1 MTPDELQRLAREA
14 GLLPRQEQ
22 APGIDG
28 AVGYW
33 IAIARFAALVR
44 AQALEDERARV
55 KPALDA
61 LRYFIGAQHPVATE
75 IDERG
80 RRWVEPYLDEALA
93 HGIAAIRALKSAP

>member
-33 IAIARFAALVR
+33 IALARFAALVR
-44 AQALEDERARV
+44 AQALEDAANVCGQIDDIDPGLVWGERCA
-55 KPALDA
+55 
-61 LRYFIGAQHPVATE
+61 
-75 IDERG
+75 
-80 RRWVEPYLDEALA
+80 
-93 HGIAAIRALKSAP
+93 AAIRALKDKP